1 MQNGTSLRS
10 GNTNDPGPDIT
21 AAEVMLQLDR
31 IMRSQQFER
40 ADRSKA
46 ILSFVVAEMLAGR
59 SDRIKAYTIATLV
72 LNRDADFD
80 PQVNPIVRMEA
91 GQLRRRLDRYYA
103 TDGAEDD
110 LVIAVPKGGMF
121 RPSPDEI
128 RCRMMSPTGR

>member
-1 MQNGTSLRS
+1 MQYGTSLYS
-10 GNTNDPGPDIT
+10 GNANDPEANIT
-21 AAEVMLQLDR
+21 AAEVMVQLER
-31 IMRSQQFER
+31 IVHNQQFER
-40 ADRSKA
+40 AGRSKA
-46 ILSFVVAEMLAGR
+46 ILSFVVTEMLAGR

-72 LNRDADFD
+72 LDRDADFD

-128 RCRMMSPTGR
+128 RSRMMSPTGR